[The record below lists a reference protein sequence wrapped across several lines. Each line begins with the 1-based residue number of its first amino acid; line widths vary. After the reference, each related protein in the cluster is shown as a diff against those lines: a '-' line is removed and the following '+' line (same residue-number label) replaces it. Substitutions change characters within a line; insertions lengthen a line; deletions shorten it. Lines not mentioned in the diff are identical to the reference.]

1 MESVMRTRVLVVL
14 MSGLLPVLVAAQPS
28 VPPDSTLQEGIAQ
41 AVAGFEGTVG
51 GHVRH
56 LSSGRT
62 AALNADSLFPT
73 ASMIKV
79 PILVTVFD
87 RLEDG
92 ALGYADDLVF
102 RDSLRYSEDDLFG
115 DLRDSALVPLHQAVE
130 LMLSASDNTA
140 SLWLQRL
147 VGGGQAINAWLEAHG
162 FAQTRV
168 NSRTPGR
175 EADRER
181 YGWGQT
187 TPREMAE
194 LMRRIVE
201 GEAVSPAA
209 DEEMHRLLTRTFYD
223 DEAVSALPP
232 SVQAATKQGA
242 VMESRSEV
250 VYVHAPSG
258 PYVFCVITKN
268 QADLRYEPDNAG
280 YELIRRLSRLFWA
293 TFEPDSSWQP
303 APGAERYRL

>member
-1 MESVMRTRVLVVL
+1 MRYPMRHF
-14 MSGLLPVLVAAQPS
+14 LLIVPLLSSLAAAHAQP
-28 VPPDSTLQEGIAQ
+28 PPSPDDSLQA
-41 AVAGFEGTVG
+41 AVEAALEGFEGTVG
-51 GHVRH
+51 VYVRH
-56 LSSGRT
+56 FPTGRT
-62 AALNADSLFPT
+62 ASVRADSLFPT

-87 RLEDG
+87 RIEHG
-92 ALGYADDLVF
+92 ALSYTEDLVF
-102 RDSLRYSEDDLFG
+102 RDSLRYSTDDLFG
-115 DLRDSALVPLHQAVE
+115 DLRDGAEVPLHQAVD

-140 SLWLQRL
+140 SLWLQAL
-147 VGGGQAINAWLEAHG
+147 AGGGEAINGWLAAHG
-162 FAQTRV
+162 FEHTRV

-175 EADRER
+175 HADWER

-242 VMESRSEV
+242 VSQSRSEV

-258 PYVFCVITKN
+258 PYVFCIITKD
-268 QADLRYEPDNAG
+268 QADQRYEPDNAG
-280 YELIRRLSRLFWA
+280 YVLIRRLSHLFWT
-293 TFEPDSSWQP
+293 TFEPGATWEP
-303 APGAERYRL
+303 APGSERFRF